1 MTFALRRAIRL
12 YVQAR
17 KKVTAS
23 VGSGL
28 SADDE
33 QTLRVFPLRDEL
45 HTIHDI
51 VATTIRFVNIP
62 RSEATWNDHV
72 HGPILRLAV
81 SNTLHVGAENIT
93 QGAVTKT
100 FIPAARGEL
109 EILGGK
115 MIDCAL
121 LFRPE
126 QPLAARIVDFV
137 DGFDGPQTF
146 NQSRHGRFCYEP
158 TGALVKTNVDIRRCA
173 EGKAQLRIWLG
184 AWPASRRCP
193 WRMQRR
199 RRHYPFPPSLAMRLE
214 VVPTRT

>member
-1 MTFALRRAIRL
+1 M
-12 YVQAR
+12 YVQA
-17 KKVTAS
+17 KK
-23 VGSGL
+23 
-28 SADDE
+28 E
-33 QTLRVFPLRDEL
+33 RDGI
-45 HTIHDI
+45 HNTIHDI

-62 RSEATWNDHV
+62 RSEETWNDHV

-115 MIDCAL
+115 MINCAL

-126 QPLAARIVDFV
+126 KPLAARTVDFV

-146 NQSRHGRFCYEP
+146 NQSRHGTFCYEP
-158 TGALVKTNVDIRRCA
+158 TGALVKTKVDIRRCA
-173 EGKAQLRIWLG
+173 EGKAQLRIWLA
-184 AWPASRRCP
+184 AWYGRVASFAPLSLADAEAPATL
-193 WRMQRR
+193 
-199 RRHYPFPPSLAMRLE
+199 PFPSQSCYAI
-214 VVPTRT
+214 